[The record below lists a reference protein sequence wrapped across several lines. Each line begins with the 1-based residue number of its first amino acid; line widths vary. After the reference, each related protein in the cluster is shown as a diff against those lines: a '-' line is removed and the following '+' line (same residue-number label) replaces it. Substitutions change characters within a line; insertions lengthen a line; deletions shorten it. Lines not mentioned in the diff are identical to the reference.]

1 MEKRQ
6 NEIKAILNRI
16 YGRQKGADAY
26 ARLAAVLDAVSPE
39 PPAGETELFTQADIF
54 LITYADTLSRKKEL
68 PLQTLHRFCKD
79 HLKGVISGIHILP
92 FFPYSSDDGFSVTDF
107 QAVRAELGSWADIQA
122 IGEEFKLMVDLVANH
137 VSAKSQ
143 WFKSYLADEK
153 GFDELAIEVDPAADL
168 SAVTRPRAL
177 PLLTA
182 FQKRSGQRVHL
193 WTTFSADQIDLN
205 YRSLDVLENM
215 VRTLRYYVSQ
225 GARIIRL
232 DAIAYLWKQIG
243 TPCIHLPQTHD
254 MVRLFRRILDLTA
267 PGVTIVTETNVP
279 HLENISYFGSGGD
292 EAQMVYN
299 FSLPPL
305 LLYSLAKGNARVFSD
320 WAQTLAASSAGTTF
334 FNFSASHDGIGV
346 RPLEGIL
353 PASEIAWLADRV
365 RQNGGLVSEKGNP
378 DGGNSPYEL
387 NITFL
392 DALKN
397 PAVAEDSFQVARFL
411 AAQAVVLA
419 LPGVPG
425 IYIHSLLGS
434 RNWAEGV
441 CITGRARTINR
452 ERLSVDA
459 VCAQLE
465 DPQRLRAQVFHP
477 YLRMLRTRSCQP
489 AFHPSA
495 GTEIL
500 PLDDRIFGMRRYCP
514 DQTMYALTN
523 FSSDTLSVGLPG
535 EKAHSEVADLLDGRL
550 YKAGEIT
557 IDAYET
563 VWLTPKKV
571 AIRLSN
577 FRRSVA

>member
-1 MEKRQ
+1 MKT
-6 NEIKAILNRI
+6 ILNRI
-16 YGRQKGADAY
+16 YGRQKGADAF

-39 PPAGETELFTQADIF
+39 PPTGERGLFTQADII
-54 LITYADTLSRKKEL
+54 LITYGDTLSRGNER
-68 PLQTLHRFCKD
+68 PLQTLHRFCGD
-79 HLKGVISGIHILP
+79 HLKGVFSGIHILP

-107 QAVRAELGSWADIQA
+107 QAVRADLGSWKDIQA
-122 IGEEFKLMVDLVANH
+122 VGHDFKLMVDLVANH

-143 WFKSYLADEK
+143 WFQSYLADEK

-182 FQKRSGQRVHL
+182 YQKRSGRRVHL

-205 YRSLDVLENM
+205 YQSLDVLENM
-215 VRTLRYYVSQ
+215 VQTLLFYVSQ

-243 TPCIHLPQTHD
+243 TACIHLPQTHD

-267 PGVTIVTETNVP
+267 PGVTLVTETNVP
-279 HLENISYFGSGGD
+279 HAENISYFGSGSD

-305 LLYSLAKGNARVFSD
+305 LLYSLAKGSARIISD
-320 WAQTLAASSAGTTF
+320 WAQTLAAPSARTNF

-346 RPLEGIL
+346 RPLEGLL

-365 RQNGGLVSEKGNP
+365 RQNGGLISENRNS

-392 DALKN
+392 DALKS
-397 PAVAEDSFQVARFL
+397 PAVSEDPFQIARFL

-425 IYIHSLLGS
+425 VYIHSLLGS
-434 RNWAEGV
+434 RNWADGV
-441 CITGRARTINR
+441 SVTGQARTINR

-459 VCAQLE
+459 VCSQLA
-465 DPQRLRAQVFHP
+465 DPQGFRAQVFHP
-477 YLRMLRTRSCQP
+477 YLKMIRIRIRQP
-489 AFHPSA
+489 AFHPDA
-495 GTEIL
+495 GMQIL
-500 PLDDRIFGMRRYCP
+500 HLDDRVFTVKRFCSQ
-514 DQTMYALTN
+514 QTLFAVTN
-523 FSSDTLSVGLPG
+523 FSAENVTITLPVSKDSSRVWDRLSG
-535 EKAHSEVADLLDGRL
+535 ERFDAGSIDLS
-550 YKAGEIT
+550 
-557 IDAYET
+557 AYQT
-563 VWLTPKKV
+563 LWLTQTV
-571 AIRLSN
+571 VHR
-577 FRRSVA
+577 

>member
-1 MEKRQ
+1 M
-6 NEIKAILNRI
+6 LLF
-16 YGRQKGADAY
+16 YV
-26 ARLAAVLDAVSPE
+26 AR
-39 PPAGETELFTQADIF
+39 
-54 LITYADTLSRKKEL
+54 R
-68 PLQTLHRFCKD
+68 R
-79 HLKGVISGIHILP
+79 GV
-92 FFPYSSDDGFSVTDF
+92 
-107 QAVRAELGSWADIQA
+107 
-122 IGEEFKLMVDLVANH
+122 
-137 VSAKSQ
+137 
-143 WFKSYLADEK
+143 
-153 GFDELAIEVDPAADL
+153 
-168 SAVTRPRAL
+168 
-177 PLLTA
+177 
-182 FQKRSGQRVHL
+182 
-193 WTTFSADQIDLN
+193 
-205 YRSLDVLENM
+205 
-215 VRTLRYYVSQ
+215 
-225 GARIIRL
+225 IRL
-232 DAIAYLWKQIG
+232 DAIAYLWK
-243 TPCIHLPQTHD
+243 TDRHTCIHLPQTHD
-254 MVRLFRRILDLTA
+254 MVRLFRRILDLKA

-279 HLENISYFGSGGD
+279 HTENISYFGDGAD

-305 LLYSLAKGNARVFSD
+305 LLYSLAKGSARVISD
-320 WAQTLAASSAGTTF
+320 WAQTLAAPSAGTAF

-397 PAVAEDSFQVARFL
+397 PAVSEDPFQVARFL

-452 ERLSVDA
+452 EQLSVDA
-459 VCAQLE
+459 VCAQLS
-465 DPQRLRAQVFHP
+465 DPQSIRAQVFRP
-477 YLRMLRTRSCQP
+477 YLRMLRTRSRQL

-495 GTEIL
+495 GMEIL
-500 PLDDRIFGMRRYCP
+500 HLDDRIFGMRRFCP
-514 DQTMYALTN
+514 DQTLYALTN

-535 EKAHSEVADLLDGRL
+535 EETHSTVIELLGGKAF
-550 YKAGEIT
+550 KAGEVP

>member
-1 MEKRQ
+1 MKT
-6 NEIKAILNRI
+6 ILNRI
-16 YGRQKGADAY
+16 YGRQKGAAAF

-39 PPAGETELFTQADIF
+39 PLAGDRGLFTQADII
-54 LITYADTLSRKKEL
+54 LITYADTLSRKNER
-68 PLQTLHRFCKD
+68 PLQTLQRFCGD
-79 HLKGVISGIHILP
+79 HLKGVFSGIHILP

-107 QAVRAELGSWADIQA
+107 QAVRADLGSWKDIRA
-122 IGEEFKLMVDLVANH
+122 IGRAFKLMVDLVANH

-143 WFKSYLADEK
+143 WFQSYLADEK
-153 GFDELAIEVDPAADL
+153 GFDELAIEVDPATDL

-182 FQKRSGQRVHL
+182 YRKRSGRRVHL
-193 WTTFSADQIDLN
+193 WTTFSVDQIDLN
-205 YRSLDVLENM
+205 YQSLDVLENM
-215 VRTLRYYVSQ
+215 VRTLLFYVSQ

-243 TPCIHLPQTHD
+243 TACIHLPQTHD

-267 PGVTIVTETNVP
+267 PGVTLVTETNVP
-279 HLENISYFGSGGD
+279 HPENISYFGSGSD

-305 LLYSLAKGNARVFSD
+305 LLYSLAKGSARVISD
-320 WAQTLAASSAGTTF
+320 WAQTLAVPSARTVF

-365 RQNGGLVSEKGNP
+365 RQNGGLISEKRNP
-378 DGGNSPYEL
+378 DGTKSPYEL

-392 DALKN
+392 DALKD
-397 PAVAEDSFQVARFL
+397 PAASEDPFQIARFL

-434 RNWAEGV
+434 RNWADGV
-441 CITGRARTINR
+441 SVTGQARTINR

-459 VCAQLE
+459 VCAQLA
-465 DPQRLRAQVFHP
+465 DPQGFRAQVFHP
-477 YLRMLRTRSCQP
+477 YLRMLRTRSRQP

-495 GTEIL
+495 GMERL
-500 PLDDRIFGMRRYCP
+500 FLDERVFGLRRVCP
-514 DQTMYALTN
+514 DQTVYVLTN
-523 FSSDTLSVGLPG
+523 FSNDTLSVGLPD
-535 EKAHSEVADLLDGRL
+535 EKAHSRVTDLLSGQQF
-550 YKAGEIT
+550 KSGEIPMA
-557 IDAYET
+557 AYAT